1 MEDAYKIIYE
11 YLLTCG
17 CTPKLSGFKY
27 LIDAINIC
35 LDIEY
40 VNSFEKDIYFVIS
53 QKYEK
58 NLGAVKKAIK
68 NAIDTAALN
77 YNLNDETCVF
87 NMASSIKS
95 GSIPSAEFIAYSA
108 QKIKYNP

>member
-1 MEDAYKIIYE
+1 MDTYKTIYE

-35 LDIEY
+35 LDNEFI
-40 VNSFEKDIYFVIS
+40 NSFEKDVYFKIS
-53 QKYEK
+53 EKYKK
-58 NLGAVKKAIK
+58 NLSAVKKAIK

-77 YNLNDETCVF
+77 YDLNDETCVF

-108 QKIKYNP
+108 QKIKYSS